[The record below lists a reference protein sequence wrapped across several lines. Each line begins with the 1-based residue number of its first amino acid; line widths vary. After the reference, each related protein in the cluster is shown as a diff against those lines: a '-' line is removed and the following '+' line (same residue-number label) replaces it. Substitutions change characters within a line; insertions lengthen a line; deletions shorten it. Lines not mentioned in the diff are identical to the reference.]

1 MVEIFLKKS
10 PIPQTSFLVGTF
22 FDVFYSKTALAEAWF
37 FSAYRLNKGTSEGP
51 KGGGILVIPVS
62 ISFLHGQRG
71 GRTSHNS
78 PPHSPVPL
86 ALGQGGSVR
95 CLTVQKFTFM
105 QLNT

>member
-71 GRTSHNS
+71 GGRPTI
-78 PPHSPVPL
+78 PPPPPPPPPTLQFHWPWAREGPL
-86 ALGQGGSVR
+86 DA
-95 CLTVQKFTFM
+95 
-105 QLNT
+105 

>member
-71 GRTSHNS
+71 RGTSHNS